1 MSSRALHRVE
11 PIRGRADCEPA
22 APGHAAAA
30 AVKGTGA
37 GLLVERNGV
46 RCAGAHLIVDLYG
59 ARKLDDVDFI
69 RSTLVECVEAAG
81 ATLLH
86 IYLHPFEPNGGIS
99 GVAVLAESHV
109 SIHSWPEHGYAA
121 VDVFM
126 CGRTR
131 PEACIEVLRRAF
143 EPERIVVQEI
153 LRGKTL

>member
-22 APGHAAAA
+22 APGHAAA